1 MKNDRAGDAT
11 EIKADLRVGLVW
23 KGDLRFDVGP
33 AGRAPYLVDG
43 DSKAGHSPPETLLD
57 ALAGCVTV
65 DVVLILEKQRT
76 PPTSV
81 SCDVTAERA
90 EKVKGT
96 SRRITKIHLH
106 YNITGDGIDYDKAMR
121 AIELG
126 VTKYCTVRDSLGP
139 DMPVT
144 WSLDLSGEARGSRAV
159 ALEEEP
165 G

>member
-1 MKNDRAGDAT
+1 MKNDRPGTPD
-11 EIKADLRVGLVW
+11 EVRADLRVGLVW

-33 AGRAPYLVDG
+33 AGLAPHAIDG
-43 DSKAGHSPPETLLD
+43 DTKVAPSPPQVLLE

-76 PPTSV
+76 PAATIA
-81 SCDVTAERA
+81 CDVTAERT
-90 EKVKGT
+90 EKGKGT

-106 YNITGDGIDYDKAMR
+106 YRITGDGIDYDKAMR

-126 VTKYCTVRDSLGP
+126 VTKYCTVRDSLCP

-144 WSLDLSGEARGSRAV
+144 WSLDLSGVTREWRAAV
-159 ALEEEP
+159 LEGES